1 MNGGDHR
8 RYAAPGPIKVL
19 PEEVPDTAIL
29 ASSGLL
35 AVQQPRWVVNFSLR
49 EHTNTGVSTKPGA
62 VQPVRP
68 FYAVQLEFRVG
79 R

>member
-62 VQPVRP
+62 VQGEPRD
-68 FYAVQLEFRVG
+68 QH
-79 R
+79 